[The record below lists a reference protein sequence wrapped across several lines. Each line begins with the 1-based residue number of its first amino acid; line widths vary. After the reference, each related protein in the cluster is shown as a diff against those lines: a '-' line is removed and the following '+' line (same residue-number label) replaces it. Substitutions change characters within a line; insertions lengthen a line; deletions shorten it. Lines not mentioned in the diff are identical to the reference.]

1 MNTIILDE
9 LINHYKADIKRLY
22 GEKHDELFKWRA
34 LKTFQEE
41 WFSNKYPDFISRF
54 TAATKDFSIF
64 IDNSRMHPRNGVAKL
79 YEKEPAEVE
88 HLFCDVL
95 FADDNGDLNQ
105 RQINMDS
112 FLTGMEALREK
123 YYPANWSYK
132 QDRHAASTYLAMY
145 DPKSN
150 YVYKYSE
157 AETMAVYGEYGF
169 DIGAGESFNLE
180 RYYNMCDELVERLR
194 THETLLDTHFE
205 MLSEDCYK
213 DLSLH
218 LLAFDVMYCCRT
230 YGYYKGMAHI
240 SKKDAIKQAKE
251 DEKQKAAANLL
262 QQELDALTSE
272 IEELELTLPDISD
285 IDLLNVEVT
294 SKKDGKGT
302 VIEHNF
308 NTIKVQFGDVVKK
321 YILDAKY
328 LMRPSFENDVEVVA
342 AYTEY
347 NAISSKIDLL
357 RKKIEALM
365 VHA

>member
-9 LINHYKADIKRLY
+9 LINHYEADIKKLY

-41 WFSNKYPDFISRF
+41 WFSNNYPDFMSRF
-54 TAATKDFSIF
+54 NAATKDFSIF

-95 FADDNGDLNQ
+95 FADDNGDLRQ

-112 FLTGMEALREK
+112 FLAGMENIREK

-145 DPKSN
+145 DPQNN

-194 THETLLDTHFE
+194 NHKTLLDTHFE
-205 MLSEDCYK
+205 LLSQECYEDR
-213 DLSLH
+213 SLH

-240 SKKDAIKQAKE
+240 SKKDAIKQSKE
-251 DEKQKAAANLL
+251 AEKQKAAANIL

-272 IEELELTLPDISD
+272 IEDLELTLPDISD
-285 IDLLNVEVT
+285 IDLLNVEVF
-294 SKKDGKGT
+294 SKKDGKGI

-308 NTIKVQFGDVVKK
+308 NTIKVQFGSVVKK

-328 LMRPSFENDVEVVA
+328 LMRPSFENDIEVVA

-347 NAISSKIDLL
+347 YATSNKIDLL

-365 VHA
+365 VNA